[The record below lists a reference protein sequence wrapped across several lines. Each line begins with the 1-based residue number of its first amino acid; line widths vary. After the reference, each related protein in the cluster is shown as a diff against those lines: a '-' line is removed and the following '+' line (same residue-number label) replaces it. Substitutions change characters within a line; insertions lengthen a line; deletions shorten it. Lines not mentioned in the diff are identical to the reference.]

1 MTETFSL
8 AHTLA
13 SHEPSFRGSQPWMG
27 WFEIEDRTAKLY
39 LEAGGWLVASVPTS
53 EPPEE
58 LFRRQG
64 ELIAPVKVT
73 ADARLQA
80 EMPRGRELGETFVI
94 LHSALRE
101 SLQVLAGEE
110 QNQADEALME
120 PDALA
125 EKLESCSFAWFREGN
140 RFSIRLDPDPDSSSV
155 AWAEL
160 NGGSLLLRAQL
171 VRLGEPGLAPM
182 RALGHFLLALNS
194 RLRFARGCV
203 RRDEVALEVVVP
215 LAALTENVLEK
226 AVGALKV
233 GTRLARK
240 ECRAL
245 LNHEVAQKYLNFH
258 LRHLRPLKPTKK
270 RRQLK

>member
-1 MTETFSL
+1 MTDTFSL

-13 SHEPSFRGSQPWMG
+13 SHEPSFRGRQPWMG
-27 WFEIEDRTAKLY
+27 WFEIEDRAAKLC
-39 LEAGGWLVASVPTS
+39 LEVGGWLVASVPTS
-53 EPPEE
+53 EPPVE

-64 ELIAPVKVT
+64 ELIGPIKVT

-80 EMPRGRELGETFVI
+80 EMPCGRALGETFVV

-101 SLQVLAGEE
+101 SLLVLAGEE
-110 QNQADEALME
+110 QNPADEAPTE

-125 EKLESCSFAWFREGN
+125 EKLESCSFDWSREGN
-140 RFSIRLDPDPDSSSV
+140 RFSIRLDPDPYSSSV

-160 NGGSLLLRAQL
+160 HGGRLLLRARL
-171 VRLGEPGLAPM
+171 VRLSEPGLASM

-203 RRDEVALEVVVP
+203 RPDEVALEVVVP
-215 LAALTENVLEK
+215 LAALTEDVLEK
-226 AVGALKV
+226 AVGALTV
-233 GTRLARK
+233 GTHLARK

-258 LRHLRPLKPTKK
+258 LRHLRHLKPTKK
-270 RRQLK
+270 GEN